1 MYTTTNIVLFLAIIA
16 IPALAQ
22 AGISFAY
29 NKYKKVSNTP
39 KLSGFEVARKIL
51 DANGMSDM
59 DIVTTG
65 GELSDHYDPSRKVVR
80 LSYEIFNGTSIAS
93 MAVAA
98 HECGHAIQDHEN
110 YFMLKLRSL
119 IVPVVKL
126 GTAFSYIVILIGC
139 LFELLNLV
147 YIGIAL
153 TGLGLLFQLI
163 TLPVEIDASRRAGVQ
178 LKALGIADSKD
189 SSGTKKV
196 LTAAAMTYV
205 AGVLSSALQVLR
217 LIMMFQRRD

>member
-59 DIVTTG
+59 DIVTTS

>member
-29 NKYKKVSNTP
+29 NKYKKVGNTP